1 MFACDLMPP
10 SYLAKS
16 LILISILLTIIDHA
30 LPKGWLAM
38 LNLVLAERAKATMS
52 YLSTNSETK
61 AVEIGILGLAT
72 GFALTMVSPAF
83 AIEVGTVQH
92 YLSTTL
98 GDTVT
103 SLFSTGIGIKI
114 LVPVIGALIG
124 MVGYGL
130 AWLVAFVCRLHP
142 FGAIGLTGW
151 VLDLRD
157 VSCGFKALAGN

>member
-1 MFACDLMPP
+1 MLACDLMPP

-30 LPKGWLAM
+30 MPKGWLAM
-38 LNLVLAERAKATMS
+38 LNLVLAEQAKATMS

-61 AVEIGILGLAT
+61 AMEIGVLGLVT
-72 GFALTMVSPAF
+72 GFALMMVSPAF
-83 AIEVGTVQH
+83 AMNVGAVQH

-103 SLFSTGIGIKI
+103 SLVPTGVGIKI
-114 LVPVIGALIG
+114 LVPVLGALIG
-124 MVGYGL
+124 MAGYVL

-142 FGAIGLTGW
+142 YGAIGLAGW
-151 VLDLRD
+151 ALDLRD
-157 VSCGFKALAGN
+157 VSCGVRALAGT